1 MAQAPK
7 PAGGRRPG
15 QFGTTELRLGRAS
28 GIGEFYD
35 VLEDATAKRLERTIR
50 GYAHAAV
57 SSAVSPLPAF
67 LQAGIYDAVTH
78 PFRGR
83 EDGGASQ
90 EDVPQ
95 DPSSSITT
103 RGSEGA
109 GGIAN
114 DGGTADRVATEIG
127 MEGSRIP
134 VWQSNLEKLFKVP
147 LPVTFRKQALNLLE
161 TEREKG
167 PEKVKEEKSEEEKES
182 SGIFGT
188 LLSGLGSIGK
198 FLLGP
203 LLKTLGIIGLDAM
216 RFAGGLGII
225 GLIGSLVFSKEIVD
239 QFRLD
244 FAKEAKNLGANSG
257 WGARVTKFLGGG
269 TENGKSFADAAQL
282 GITGGAVTGLAGLM
296 VGGPWGALIGFLLGT
311 ALVGVG
317 AALGEARLTQGTNF
331 ITTWWEKTWDS
342 ARKEWEKAEQ
352 VQLNK
357 QLDQLQKRKESG
369 KVTGFE
375 LLKLN
380 KQIRE
385 TERLI
390 FQSRL
395 QELKSWQGELDNQ
408 YAEAGERI
416 RVSNMMS
423 TKLTQLSKDISSAKE
438 GEDINMILD
447 KFMDENFGLMNPDDK
462 VIFQD
467 IMKDVGLSEDSTKDQ
482 VTKAL
487 AEKYG
492 NLAGPLGTLMSKFGG
507 SDYLVDVFGEGP
519 DATKEMTLESLNTVI
534 KYFKAKERK
543 DIEWRKGLGGG
554 ALEQHEIDKVRKLLK
569 QDIKDQNL
577 GSLML
582 DESNMIAQTSN
593 LTNASNFADSA
604 GGIWSGM
611 KPYTDGT
618 MGISSHNIDAS
629 SPTVV
634 SNTTNRP
641 TITTNT
647 FAQWFKNDSD
657 NMNNHNQFSFVS

>member
-7 PAGGRRPG
+7 PTGGRRPG

-103 RGSEGA
+103 RSSEGA

-114 DGGTADRVATEIG
+114 DGGTAVRVATEIG

-203 LLKTLGIIGLDAM
+203 LLKTLGIIGLGAM
-216 RFAGGLGII
+216 RFAGGLGIV
-225 GLIGSLVFSKEIVD
+225 GLVGSLVFSKEIVD

-282 GITGGAVTGLAGLM
+282 GLTGGAVTGLAGLM

-380 KQIRE
+380 KEIRE

-408 YAEAGERI
+408 YAESGERI

-423 TKLTQLSKDISSAKE
+423 TKLTELSKDISSAKE

-447 KFMDENFGLMNPDDK
+447 KFMDENFGFMNPDDK

-487 AEKYG
+487 IAKYG
-492 NLAGPLGTLMSKFGG
+492 NLAGPVGTLMSKFGG

-534 KYFKAKERK
+534 KHFKEKEKK
-543 DIEWRKGLGGG
+543 DRDSLRGLGEYGFQ
-554 ALEQHEIDKVRKLLK
+554 QHEIDKLRKLLK
-569 QDIKDQNL
+569 KDIEDQNL

-582 DESNMIAQTSN
+582 DNSNMIAQTNN
-593 LTNASNFADSA
+593 LTNASDFAASA
-604 GGIWSGM
+604 GGIWTGM
-611 KPYTDGT
+611 NPHTDRS
-618 MGISSHNIDAS
+618 MGAGSHNIDAS
-629 SPTVV
+629 SPTIV

-641 TITTNT
+641 SITTNT
-647 FAQWFKNDSD
+647 FAQWFRNDSD
-657 NMNNHNQFSFVS
+657 NMNNHLSFVSG